1 LERYLAMNMRE
12 NIFIAVKLFA
22 KDERGISAL
31 EYGLL
36 AAGIAL
42 VVFSAASGIGTQLST
57 LFGNVA
63 SDLSDSA
70 T

>member
-1 LERYLAMNMRE
+1 MA
-12 NIFIAVKLFA
+12 AKLFA

-42 VVFSAASGIGTQLST
+42 VVYAAADGIGDELTT

-70 T
+70 SGS